1 MSYKYDICIVGG
13 LGHIGLP
20 LGIVFASKGLKVCL
34 QDINKDSAEIV
45 SRGEL
50 PFVEYEA
57 EPLLKETLKNGNLS
71 ISLNSQSIAESKN
84 IIIAIGTP
92 VDEYMNS
99 RTREFLEFI
108 SSLKEYLNPDQ
119 LIIIRSSVAPNAC
132 EQIKRTLGEGENW
145 KLSYCPERIVQG
157 YAIKELKKLPQI
169 VAGFSDDAVNEAS
182 DLFQNIS
189 SSIIKTTMQEAEL
202 AKLFA
207 NSWRYIQFAIANQF
221 FMICEDQGVDY
232 NKVRKA
238 MVEGYERASQLPSAG
253 FAAGPCLLKDTMQIS
268 SFYQGGFLL
277 GHSAM
282 MVNEGLPNF
291 LVNQMKSRYELKNR
305 KVGILGMAFKADVD
319 DIRDSLSFRLS
330 KILKFSGAQVLC
342 SDEFANNP
350 EFVTKEEIVEKCE
363 TIIIAAPHSQYADL
377 KFLDSTDVIDIWKS
391 NPQ

>member
-71 ISLNSQSIAESKN
+71 ISLDSQSIAESKN

-145 KLSYCPERIVQG
+145 KLSYCPDRIVQG

>member
-238 MVEGYERASQLPSAG
+238 MVEGYERASQPVSYSHLP
-253 FAAGPCLLKDTMQIS
+253 
-268 SFYQGGFLL
+268 
-277 GHSAM
+277 
-282 MVNEGLPNF
+282 LPT
-291 LVNQMKSRYELKNR
+291 R
-305 KVGILGMAFKADVD
+305 
-319 DIRDSLSFRLS
+319 
-330 KILKFSGAQVLC
+330 C
-342 SDEFANNP
+342 S
-350 EFVTKEEIVEKCE
+350 V
-363 TIIIAAPHSQYADL
+363 
-377 KFLDSTDVIDIWKS
+377 
-391 NPQ
+391 

>member
-71 ISLNSQSIAESKN
+71 ISLDSQSIAESKN